1 MQLYV
6 NEKEYEEL
14 KKLENEIDNA
24 KSYIC
29 DIEIKSMIIGHDL
42 KAEVREIERYL
53 KIAFQ
58 RTQKLKNT
66 YEEVLKN
73 NIKNK

>member
-6 NEKEYEEL
+6 SEKEYEEL
-14 KKLENEIDNA
+14 KKLENEIDNV
-24 KSYIC
+24 KNSIC
-29 DIEIKSMIIGHDL
+29 DIKIKSMIIGHDL
-42 KAEVREIERYL
+42 KAEVREIDRYL